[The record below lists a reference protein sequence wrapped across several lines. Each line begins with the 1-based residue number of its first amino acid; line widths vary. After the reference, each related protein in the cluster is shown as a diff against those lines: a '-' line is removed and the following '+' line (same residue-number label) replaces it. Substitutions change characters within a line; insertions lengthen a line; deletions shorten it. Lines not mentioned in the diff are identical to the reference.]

1 MAAIFAFR
9 CSCCG
14 ELHEGSPSIGFDAP
28 LHYAELDADE
38 RAAQAQ
44 LGDDLCTIDHT
55 DRRDHFVRVCLE
67 LPIHGHADPFV
78 WGVWVSLSAENFA
91 RYRETWDAPDTADR
105 YFGWFCNRLPGY
117 PGCVP
122 GSSSSRANIPW
133 RSTST
138 RVSACR
144 VRRPLPSW
152 CCTRAGMTIRRQV
165 KRASSMLGP
174 GTLGSFL
181 PRG

>member
-67 LPIHGHADPFV
+67 
-78 WGVWVSLSAENFA
+78 VWVSLSAENFA

-117 PGCVP
+117 PDTLNLKTLVHPRGEGLRPWIELEP
-122 GSSSSRANIPW
+122 GEHPLAIDQHQGLSMSRAQALAELVLHQGGNDDP
-133 RSTST
+133 
-138 RVSACR
+138 A
-144 VRRPLPSW
+144 
-152 CCTRAGMTIRRQV
+152 
-165 KRASSMLGP
+165 P
-174 GTLGSFL
+174 G
-181 PRG
+181 